1 MNVSI
6 AVGALEGKIEL
17 YLESAGFSAAEP
29 LIIEPSHEGLL
40 TMWNL
45 FQSMGPVPVHFM
57 PEISD
62 RRLTGFPEGVDGAGF
77 VNAARHLSLLGWHS
91 CPGGSA

>member
-1 MNVSI
+1 VISI

-17 YLESAGFSAAEP
+17 YLEQAGTSYTDP

-40 TMWNL
+40 TMWQL
-45 FQSMGPVPVHFM
+45 FQSMGPVPVRFM

-62 RRLTGFPEGVDGAGF
+62 PGLTGFPAGVDGAAF
-77 VNAARHLSLLGWHS
+77 VSAAQLMSELGWYS
-91 CPGGSA
+91 CTGGTA

>member
-1 MNVSI
+1 MSVSI

-17 YLESAGFSAAEP
+17 YLESAGFSVADP

-45 FQSMGPVPVHFM
+45 FQSMGPVPLHFM
-57 PEISD
+57 PEIKN
-62 RRLTGFPEGVDGAGF
+62 RKLTGFPEGVDGAEF
-77 VNAARHLSLLGWHS
+77 VSAARYLSELGWSS
-91 CPGGSA
+91 CSGGEA

>member
-1 MNVSI
+1 MNISI

-17 YLESAGFSAAEP
+17 YLESAGFSAADP

-45 FQSMGPVPVHFM
+45 FQTMGPVPVHFM
-57 PEISD
+57 PELSN
-62 RRLTGFPEGVDGAGF
+62 RQLTGFPEGVDGAGF
-77 VNAARHLSLLGWHS
+77 VSAARYLSELGWSS

>member
-1 MNVSI
+1 MSVSI

-17 YLESAGFSAAEP
+17 YLESAGFSVVDP

-45 FQSMGPVPVHFM
+45 FQSMGPVPLHFM
-57 PEISD
+57 PEISN
-62 RRLTGFPEGVDGAGF
+62 RKLTGFPEGVDPTGF
-77 VNAARHLSLLGWHS
+77 VNTARYLSELGWSS